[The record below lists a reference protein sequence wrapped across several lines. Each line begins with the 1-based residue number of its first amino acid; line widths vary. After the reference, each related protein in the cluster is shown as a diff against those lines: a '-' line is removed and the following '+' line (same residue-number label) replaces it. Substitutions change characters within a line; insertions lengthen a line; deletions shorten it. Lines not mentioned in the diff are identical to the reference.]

1 MSVNLKDIKSTFHP
15 KESHVPSRSVL
26 KKLETILSKD
36 IRIGSGQLN
45 DKKKESFYSEM
56 GILLSSGI
64 DIRTAL
70 EIIAEEQKSEIDKKM
85 FHTIK
90 TDIVKGAGLSDAMN
104 TSGKFSAYEFY
115 SLRIGEE
122 SGRLKDVMTDLTTF
136 FTKKIKQRRQLTSA
150 LTYPILVILTAFGA
164 VFFMLNFIVPMFM
177 DVFKRFNGQMPTLTH
192 TVIAA
197 SMFFK
202 AYSWLMIIGI
212 LSVVVLLWSVR
223 KTEGYRRH
231 ASAVALKMPLFG
243 DVIRKIY
250 ITRYCQSM
258 ALLMGAKTPML
269 RSLHLVKQMIGFYPY
284 EKALETMESDILH
297 GMLLHQSMGKFS
309 LFDARIISLVRVAE
323 EVNQLDIVFAKL
335 NNQYNDELEHRI
347 GMLGNLLEPVM
358 IIIVGLLVAV
368 ILISMYLPLFQLS
381 STVY

>member
-1 MSVNLKDIKSTFHP
+1 MPVALKDIKAVHTTASKTDA
-15 KESHVPSRSVL
+15 EVSVIKRVEDL
-26 KKLETILSKD
+26 LSKD
-36 IRIGSGQLN
+36 IHFGSGQLT

-70 EIIAEEQKSEIDKKM
+70 DIITDEQKSESDKKIYQ
-85 FHTIK
+85 TLRN
-90 TDIVKGAGLSDAMN
+90 DIVQGASLSDAIDA
-104 TSGKFSAYEFY
+104 SKKFSAYEFY

-122 SGRLKDVMTDLTTF
+122 SGRLKEVMGDLTIYF
-136 FTKKIKQRRQLTSA
+136 SKQIKQRRQLTSA
-150 LTYPILVILTAFGA
+150 LTYPVLVIITAVGA

-177 DVFKRFNGQMPTLTH
+177 DVFKRFNGQMPALTR
-192 TVIAA
+192 TIISV

-202 AYSWLMIIGI
+202 AWSWLMITGMI
-212 LSVVVLLWSVR
+212 LIVILIWSVR
-223 KTEGYRRH
+223 KTERFRH
-231 ASAVALKMPLFG
+231 YSSSLLLRLPLFG
-243 DVIRKIY
+243 DLIRKIY

-297 GMLLHQSMGKFS
+297 GKLLHQSMAKFH

-323 EVNQLDIVFAKL
+323 EVNQLDVIFTKL

-347 GMLGNLLEPVM
+347 GMLSNLLEPIM
-358 IIIVGLLVAV
+358 IIVVGLLVAV

-381 STVY
+381 SSIY

>member
-1 MSVNLKDIKSTFHP
+1 MTVNLKNIQSTNTSINNSIGATSWIK
-15 KESHVPSRSVL
+15 R
-26 KKLETILSKD
+26 LEGILSKD
-36 IRIGSGQLN
+36 IKFGNGQLN

-56 GILLSSGI
+56 GILLASGI

-70 EIIAEEQKSEIDKKM
+70 EIVADEQKSEIDKNM
-85 FHTIK
+85 YHTIK
-90 TDIVKGAGLSDAMN
+90 SDIIKGSGLSDAIN
-104 TSGKFSAYEFY
+104 KSGKFSAYEFY

-122 SGRLKDVMTDLTTF
+122 SGRLKDVMNDLTIF
-136 FTKKIKQRRQLTSA
+136 FSKKIKQRRQLTSA

-177 DVFKRFNGQMPTLTH
+177 DVFKRFNGQMPALTR

-197 SMFFK
+197 SMFMK
-202 AYSWLMIIGI
+202 AYSWLMISLI
-212 LSVVVLLWSVR
+212 LIFLIVIWAVR
-223 KTEGYRRH
+223 KTESYRRH
-231 ASAVALKMPLFG
+231 SSSFALKMPLFG
-243 DVIRKIY
+243 DVIRKVY

-284 EKALETMESDILH
+284 EKALEIMESDILH
-297 GMLLHQSMGKFS
+297 GMLLHQSMAKFS
-309 LFDARIISLVRVAE
+309 LFDARIISLIRVAE

-335 NNQYNDELEHRI
+335 NIQYNDELEHRI
-347 GMLGNLLEPVM
+347 GMLGNLLEPIM
-358 IIIVGLLVAV
+358 IIVVGLLVAV